1 MVQFRHKTSYLM
13 IKRQVKVQVIVET
26 IDYTIIILSLDSHGE
41 LVRHL
46 VVMVQVVVQ
55 QVAVLTI
62 TRSRQN
68 QNGKRTQLIGIT
80 IKTKL
85 KRELVQPQRKRK
97 KFNCQ
102 LNCRL
107 ISISHIS
114 MVPMEIQPC

>member
-1 MVQFRHKTSYLM
+1 MMQ
-13 IKRQVKVQVIVET
+13 RQVKVQVIVET

-68 QNGKRTQLIGIT
+68 QNGKRTQLVGIT

-85 KRELVQPQRKRK
+85 KRELV
-97 KFNCQ
+97 
-102 LNCRL
+102 
-107 ISISHIS
+107 
-114 MVPMEIQPC
+114 